1 MPALVPGLWI
11 TCHVHKLW
19 LVHYGL
25 FRIPNILCYTFTM
38 PRRAANDNIGK
49 HGPTAAVI
57 MPKDLVNVPIDPA
70 LNALAHS
77 YPSDENGQ
85 RYDLAAAQEHAPK
98 GPPTDGSRSN
108 RVPSPPMLNIIP
120 ASLTAS
126 SPASPDEF
134 AKKTGLAADSI
145 QELLAHAPRL
155 SGNEDADQK
164 TLFQLY
170 LALKEHRS
178 AYEVGRLAGIS
189 VEVVEFMA
197 RKYQWDRQVH
207 AIEDSDVLDVMDE
220 TNLHDLILLEMQ
232 TISGLQGIM
241 NRHTAASAE
250 LLGIKELPPVQTKEE
265 REERKADI
273 KFQTDQTL
281 SPTMLMN
288 VAEQLMTLKKAKI
301 GQRKRKPGRMFIVI
315 DPAKAEQLK
324 KDFEAR
330 PIAPDTSE
338 SPF

>member
-1 MPALVPGLWI
+1 
-11 TCHVHKLW
+11 
-19 LVHYGL
+19 
-25 FRIPNILCYTFTM
+25 M
-38 PRRAANDNIGK
+38 PRRTSRAANDNIGA

-57 MPKDLVNVPIDPA
+57 MPGDLVPVAIDPRLDA
-70 LNALAHS
+70 LTHA
-77 YPSDENGQ
+77 YPEDENGQ

-98 GPPTDGSRSN
+98 GPPGDGSRSN
-108 RVPSPPMLNIIP
+108 RAAPAPMLDIIP
-120 ASLTAS
+120 AALSAP
-126 SPASPDEF
+126 SPSSPDEF
-134 AKKTGLAADSI
+134 AKKTGLSADSI

-178 AYEVGRLAGIS
+178 AYEVARLAGIS
-189 VEVVEFMA
+189 VDVVEFMA
-197 RKYQWDRQVH
+197 RKYQWDREVH
-207 AIEDSDVLDVMDE
+207 AIEDSDVLDAMDE

-250 LLGIKELPPVQTKEE
+250 LLGIKELPPTETKEQ

-273 KFQTDQTL
+273 RFQTDQTL
-281 SPTMLMN
+281 SPTMLLK

-301 GQRKRKPGRMFIVI
+301 GQRKRKPGRMFIII

-324 KDFEAR
+324 KDFESR
-330 PIAPDTSE
+330 PIAPEAAET
-338 SPF
+338 PY

>member
-1 MPALVPGLWI
+1 MPG
-11 TCHVHKLW
+11 
-19 LVHYGL
+19 
-25 FRIPNILCYTFTM
+25 
-38 PRRAANDNIGK
+38 
-49 HGPTAAVI
+49 
-57 MPKDLVNVPIDPA
+57 DLVDAALDPA
-70 LNALAHS
+70 LNALAHA
-77 YPSDENGQ
+77 YPKDENGQ
-85 RYDLAAAQEHAPK
+85 RYDLAAAQEQAPK
-98 GPPTDGSRSN
+98 GPQKAGSRSN
-108 RVPSPPMLNIIP
+108 RAGAPPMLDIIP
-120 ASLTAS
+120 APLSAP
-126 SPASPDEF
+126 SPDSPDEF
-134 AKKTGLAADSI
+134 AKKTGLTPDSI
-145 QELLAHAPRL
+145 QDLLAHAPRL

-164 TLFQLY
+164 TLYQLY

-197 RKYQWDRQVH
+197 RKYQWDREVR
-207 AIEDSDVLDVMDE
+207 AIEDTDVLDVLDE

-250 LLGIKELPPVQTKEE
+250 LLNIKKQPPVQTKEE

-301 GQRKRKPGRMFIVI
+301 GQRKRKPGRMFLVI

-324 KDFEAR
+324 KDFESR
-330 PIAPDTSE
+330 PIAPE
-338 SPF
+338 AAENPY